1 MLNAHVLKGTS
12 TSLAGNFTLCLTCF
26 GYCKYLLA
34 VKVTNSSLQ
43 DVKQAGVLSFN
54 VPFHLSLPLLS
65 CNAIDTAVLHDSSA
79 AGSQLCEKCC
89 KGVTLQWNHDV
100 LTNLD

>member
-1 MLNAHVLKGTS
+1 MLKGTS
-12 TSLAGNFTLCLTCF
+12 TSLARNFTLCLTCF

-43 DVKQAGVLSFN
+43 DIKQVGVSSFN
-54 VPFHLSLPLLS
+54 VTFHHSSPLLS
-65 CNAIDTAVLHDSSA
+65 CNAIDRAALHDSSA
-79 AGSQLCEKCC
+79 AGSHLCEKCC

-100 LTNLD
+100 PD